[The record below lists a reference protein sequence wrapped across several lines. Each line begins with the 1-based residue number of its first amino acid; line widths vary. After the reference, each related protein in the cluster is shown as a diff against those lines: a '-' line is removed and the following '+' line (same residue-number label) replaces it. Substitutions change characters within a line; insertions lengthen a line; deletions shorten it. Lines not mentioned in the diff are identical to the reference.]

1 MHLPSRNPYGLNN
14 FLYRW
19 HQDHPPRLGF
29 KAKSVKAAMAWQ
41 KAFRLAL
48 REAMGP
54 MPERGALTIRA
65 HRVQQR
71 RGYRLERFY
80 LAASPWHEVP
90 VNLLIPDG
98 AVGAPVILALH
109 GHGPGKSA
117 TMGGEPGHRAY
128 AMAYLRRGFVVVTP
142 DFYPFGEREQK
153 DHPGAGLNLLR
164 DSKRHPEINPYSIQ
178 DHVCNA
184 SLVPALLYGFTPLAL
199 NVADVMRVLDY
210 LETRPEAD
218 VGRAGCMGMSYGGI
232 TSMYA
237 AVLDKRIRRTV
248 LSCSF
253 GAFAGHGLYLDELCG
268 VQAVPGIMRLGD
280 MAEVAGCIA
289 PRPLLLEVATNDSF
303 FPWEYTASE
312 IQRLKKIY
320 AAFNA
325 SSRLAV
331 DIFSDGHRF
340 YGDHALGWFDGG
352 DWRDPEAAHTPTNG
366 RTAGSCVSRAAGG
379 KGHGD
384 TKGAREKGGK

>member
-1 MHLPSRNPYGLNN
+1 M
-14 FLYRW
+14 
-19 HQDHPPRLGF
+19 QDHPPRLGF
-29 KAKSVKAAMAWQ
+29 KAKTAAAAVAWQ
-41 KAFRLAL
+41 KVFRAAL

-54 MPERGALTIRA
+54 MPERGSLKVRRA
-65 HRVQQR
+65 GVK
-71 RGYRLERFY
+71 RLPEGRWERLY
-80 LAASPWHEVP
+80 LAASPWHELP
-90 VNLLIPDG
+90 LNLLIPHG
-98 AVGAPVILALH
+98 ARRVPVVLALH

-128 AMAYLRRGFVVVTP
+128 AMAYLRRGFVVATP

-153 DHPGAGLNLLR
+153 DHPGAGLNILR
-164 DSKRHPEINPYSIQ
+164 DPKRHPEIDPYSIQ

-184 SLVPALLYGFTPLAL
+184 SLVTALLYGFTPLAL

-218 VGRAGCMGMSYGGI
+218 VGRTGCMGVSYGGI

-237 AVLDKRIRRTV
+237 AVLDKRIRRAV

-289 PRPLLLEVATNDSF
+289 PRPLLLEVATNDRF
-303 FPWEYTASE
+303 FPWEHTASE

-320 AAFNA
+320 AVFDAP
-325 SSRLAV
+325 SRLAV
-331 DIFSDGHRF
+331 DVFSDGHRF
-340 YGDHALGWFDGG
+340 YGDHALGWFDE
-352 DWRDPEAAHTPTNG
+352 P
-366 RTAGSCVSRAAGG
+366 
-379 KGHGD
+379 
-384 TKGAREKGGK
+384 